1 MPSLKAVRTRIASVK
16 STQKI
21 TRAMKLVAAAKL
33 RRAQDAILAARPYAD
48 ALGEAV
54 AELAAR
60 AGDTAHPMLA
70 EREPKRIAL
79 VSITSDRGLAG
90 GFNAN
95 IGRASVRFI
104 SERKGAGADQVRLL
118 IVGRKGREFARRR
131 KLDILRELAGAAS
144 DTAHERSREVANMVT
159 DDFGEGR
166 VDAVY
171 LAYNEFKSAISQR
184 VVTIPLLPIKPP
196 PPTPD
201 DKGHGGESVA
211 GRNIDF
217 LYEPS
222 KEALLSQM
230 LPMYIQ
236 SQIYRAMLESIAS
249 EFGARMSAMENA
261 TKAATEMID
270 RLTLQYNRA
279 RQASITKEL
288 MEIVGGAEALK
299 G

>member
-1 MPSLKAVRTRIASVK
+1 MPSLKAVRIRIASVK

-33 RRAQDAILAARPYAD
+33 RRAQDAIVAARPYAD
-48 ALGEAV
+48 ALSEAV
-54 AELAAR
+54 SELAAR
-60 AGDTAHPMLA
+60 AGDTSHPMLVQ
-70 EREPKRIAL
+70 REPKRVAL
-79 VSITSDRGLAG
+79 ITLTSDRGLAG

-95 IGRASVRFI
+95 VGRASLRFI
-104 SERKGAGADQVRLL
+104 EEQKQKGVDDVRLVV
-118 IVGRKGREFARRR
+118 VGRKGREYSRRR
-131 KLDILRELAGAAS
+131 KLNISHELGGAVG
-144 DTAHERSREVANMVT
+144 DTAETRAREVAHIAT
-159 DDFGEGR
+159 DDYVEGR
-166 VDAVY
+166 VDAVF

-184 VVTIPLLPIKPP
+184 TVIVPLLPVIPAPLPP
-196 PPTPD
+196 EAAAT
-201 DKGHGGESVA
+201 
-211 GRNIDF
+211 DF

-222 KEALLSQM
+222 KAELLTLM

-261 TKAATEMID
+261 TKSASEMID

>member
-1 MPSLKAVRTRIASVK
+1 MPSLKAVRLRIASVK

-33 RRAQDAILAARPYAD
+33 RRAQDSIMAARPYAD
-48 ALGEAV
+48 ALTEAV
-54 AELAAR
+54 SELAAR
-60 AGDTAHPMLA
+60 AGDSAHPMLVQ
-70 EREPKRIAL
+70 REQKRVAL
-79 VSITSDRGLAG
+79 VTLTSDRGLAG

-95 IGRASVRFI
+95 IGRSSLRFI
-104 SERKGAGADQVRLL
+104 QEYRDKGIEQVRLVV
-118 IVGRKGREFARRR
+118 VGRKGRDYSRRR
-131 KLDILRELAGAAS
+131 KLDISHELAGAAG
-144 DTAHERSREVANMVT
+144 DTAEARAREVAHIVT

-166 VDAVY
+166 VDAVH
-171 LAYNEFKSAISQR
+171 LAYNEFKSAVSQKP
-184 VVTIPLLPIKPP
+184 VIIQLLPIVAAPLPP
-196 PPTPD
+196 DAAAT
-201 DKGHGGESVA
+201 
-211 GRNIDF
+211 DF

-222 KEALLSQM
+222 KEDLLTLM
-230 LPMYIQ
+230 LPLYVQ

-261 TKAATEMID
+261 TKSAKEMIEK
-270 RLTLQYNRA
+270 LSLQYNRA

>member
-1 MPSLKAVRTRIASVK
+1 MPSLKAVRIRIASVK

-33 RRAQDAILAARPYAD
+33 RRAQDAIVAARPYAD
-48 ALGEAV
+48 ALSEAV
-54 AELAAR
+54 SELAAR
-60 AGDTAHPMLA
+60 AGDTSHPMLVQ
-70 EREPKRIAL
+70 REPRRVTLITL
-79 VSITSDRGLAG
+79 TSDRGLAG

-95 IGRASVRFI
+95 VGRASLRFI
-104 SERKGAGADQVRLL
+104 EEQKQKGVEEVRLL
-118 IVGRKGREFARRR
+118 VVGRKGREYSRRR
-131 KLDILRELAGAAS
+131 KLTISHELGGAVG
-144 DTAHERSREVANMVT
+144 DTAEGRAREVANIAT
-159 DDFGEGR
+159 DEYVEGR
-166 VDAVY
+166 VDAVH

-184 VVTIPLLPIKPP
+184 TVVVPLLPVIPAPLPP
-196 PPTPD
+196 EAAAT
-201 DKGHGGESVA
+201 
-211 GRNIDF
+211 DF

-222 KEALLSQM
+222 KAELLTLM
-230 LPMYIQ
+230 LPMYVQ

-261 TKAATEMID
+261 TKSASEMID

>member
-1 MPSLKAVRTRIASVK
+1 MPSLKAVRMRIASVK

-48 ALGEAV
+48 ALSEAV

-60 AGDTAHPMLA
+60 AGDAAHPMLHQRA
-70 EREPKRIAL
+70 PKRVEL
-79 VSITSDRGLAG
+79 VTLTSDRGLCG

-95 IGRASVRFI
+95 VGRAAERFVA
-104 SERKGAGADQVRLL
+104 EQRATDMNVRLTV
-118 IVGRKGREFARRR
+118 VGRKSREYARRR
-131 KLDILRELAGAAS
+131 RMDI
-144 DTAHERSREVANMVT
+144 AHEFPAPVAGNAIERAREVAQTATQN
-159 DDFGEGR
+159 FAEGR
-166 VDAVY
+166 SDAVH
-171 LAYNEFKSAISQR
+171 LVYNEFRSAISQK
-184 VVTIPLLPIKPP
+184 VVIVPLLPIVPAP
-196 PPTPD
+196 QSP
-201 DKGHGGESVA
+201 EAAAV
-211 GRNIDF
+211 DF

-222 KEALLSQM
+222 KQELLSIL
-230 LPMYIQ
+230 LPLFVE
-236 SQIYRAMLESIAS
+236 SRIYRAMLESIAS

-261 TKAATEMID
+261 TRSANEMID

-279 RQASITKEL
+279 RQAAITKEL

>member
-1 MPSLKAVRTRIASVK
+1 MPSLKAVRIRIASVK

-48 ALGEAV
+48 ALAEAV
-54 AELAAR
+54 SELAAR
-60 AGDTAHPMLA
+60 AGDTAHPMLVD
-70 EREPKRIAL
+70 RPLKRVAL
-79 VSITSDRGLAG
+79 VTLTSDRGLAG

-95 IGRASVRFI
+95 IGRLSLRFI
-104 SERKGAGADQVRLL
+104 DEYRGKGVEEVR
-118 IVGRKGREFARRR
+118 IVVVGRKGREYSRRR
-131 KLDILRELAGAAS
+131 KLTIAHEFGGAAG
-144 DTAHERSREVANMVT
+144 DTAEGRAREVAHTVT
-159 DDFGEGR
+159 DDFVEGR
-166 VDAVY
+166 VDAVH

-184 VVTIPLLPIKPP
+184 PVVVQLLPIVPAPLPP
-196 PPTPD
+196 DAAAT
-201 DKGHGGESVA
+201 
-211 GRNIDF
+211 DF

-222 KEALLSQM
+222 KDDLLTLM
-230 LPMYIQ
+230 LPMYVQ

-261 TKAATEMID
+261 TKSAKEMIEK
-270 RLTLQYNRA
+270 LTLQYNRA

>member
-1 MPSLKAVRTRIASVK
+1 MPSLKAVRIRIASVK

-33 RRAQDAILAARPYAD
+33 RRAQDAIVAARPYAD
-48 ALGEAV
+48 ALSEAV
-54 AELAAR
+54 SELAAR
-60 AGDTAHPMLA
+60 AGDTSHPMLVQRA
-70 EREPKRIAL
+70 PKR
-79 VSITSDRGLAG
+79 VSLITLTSDRGLAG

-95 IGRASVRFI
+95 VGRASLRFI
-104 SERKGAGADQVRLL
+104 DEQKQQGVQEIRLL
-118 IVGRKGREFARRR
+118 VVGRKGREYSRRR
-131 KLDILRELAGAAS
+131 KLTISHELSGAAG
-144 DTAHERSREVANMVT
+144 DTAEARAREVANIST
-159 DDFGEGR
+159 DEYVEGR
-166 VDAVY
+166 VDAVF

-184 VVTIPLLPIKPP
+184 TVVIPLLPVIPAPLPP
-196 PPTPD
+196 EAAAT
-201 DKGHGGESVA
+201 
-211 GRNIDF
+211 DF

-222 KEALLSQM
+222 KAELLTLM
-230 LPMYIQ
+230 LPMYVQ

-261 TKAATEMID
+261 TKSASEMID